1 LTASRIFT
9 AIAFRLYKGYKYVRE
24 TIFWHVKFLN
34 PLSDS
39 GYVGNWRKSE
49 RVYSYSFP
57 HFLHPMRP
65 ETNLGKETKSPRC
78 LGLMWNSPTIIAQ
91 SQSGF
96 LHSTPYETRS
106 DIVTSTVPV
115 IDPSPL
121 ARNGRGEPSNLNE
134 KKTDV

>member
-1 LTASRIFT
+1 MFTKLSQIFT

-24 TIFWHVKFLN
+24 TIFWHA
-34 PLSDS
+34 
-39 GYVGNWRKSE
+39 
-49 RVYSYSFP
+49 
-57 HFLHPMRP
+57 MRP

-78 LGLMWNSPTIIAQ
+78 LGLMWNSPTIIPQ